1 MSLECHPFALL
12 DAITSETDSLL
23 YRMTDRQLRGI
34 LKRVFAQRGV
44 GSGEWGVGI
53 VGNDMADD

>member
-12 DAITSETDSLL
+12 DAITSEADSLL

-34 LKRVFAQRGV
+34 LKRVFGQRGV
-44 GSGEWGVGI
+44 GS

>member
-1 MSLECHPFALL
+1 MTTPMSLECHPFALL
-12 DAITSETDSLL
+12 YAVMREAASLL
-23 YRMTDRQLRGI
+23 YRMTDMRLRGI

-44 GSGEWGVGI
+44 GI

>member
-1 MSLECHPFALL
+1 MSSECHPFALL
-12 DAITSETDSLL
+12 DAVMGESDSLL
-23 YRMTDRQLRGI
+23 YRLLDMQLDGI

-44 GSGEWGVGI
+44 GI